1 MPQYPEPVVEFAS
14 GTDVDQV
21 LECWLRLADEQRAH
35 GSAVHVDDNREPMRQ
50 ILSAQQVANGLLV
63 ARVGDEIVGFVTFT
77 VETETVAVDPTRGLL
92 TNIWVDPAHRN
103 EGIGTALL
111 DAAETELADR
121 GADVCRLEVLEDN
134 ESARR
139 FYRDHDY
146 ESRRRIMER
155 SLRARE
161 KNDTHSKGDG

>member
-1 MPQYPEPVVEFAS
+1 MPQNPEPVVECAS
-14 GTDVDQV
+14 GGDVDEV
-21 LECWLRLADEQRAH
+21 LQCWLRLADEQREH
-35 GSAVHVDDNREPMRQ
+35 GSAVRVDENRGPMRQ

-63 ARVGDEIVGFVTFT
+63 ARLAGEIVGFVTFT
-77 VETETVAVDPTRGLL
+77 VETETIAVDPTRGLL
-92 TNIWVDPAHRN
+92 TNIWIDPAHRN

-111 DAAETELADR
+111 DAAETELAER

-134 ESARR
+134 EAARR

-146 ESRRRIMER
+146 ESSRRIMER
-155 SLRARE
+155 PLPARE

>member
-1 MPQYPEPVVEFAS
+1 MPQKPEPDVEPAS
-14 GTDVDQV
+14 AADVDEV
-21 LECWLRLADEQRAH
+21 LECWLQLADEQRAH
-35 GSAVHVDDNREPMRQ
+35 GSVVRVDDNREPMRQ

-63 ARVGDEIVGFVTFT
+63 ARLAGEIVGFVTIT
-77 VETETVAVDPTRGLL
+77 VETETIAVDPTRGLL
-92 TNIWVDPAHRN
+92 TNIWVDPTHRN

-134 ESARR
+134 EAARR

-146 ESRRRIMER
+146 EPSRRIMER
-155 SLRARE
+155 SLPVRE